1 MSIEQEYLILIKNIK
16 KYRKINNLT
25 QEELAEKTDLSSS
38 YIKQI
43 ESSRDFKNITLNT
56 LFKIAKALN
65 VETKD
70 LFTKNNTKVG
80 V

>member
-16 KYRKINNLT
+16 KNWKINNLT